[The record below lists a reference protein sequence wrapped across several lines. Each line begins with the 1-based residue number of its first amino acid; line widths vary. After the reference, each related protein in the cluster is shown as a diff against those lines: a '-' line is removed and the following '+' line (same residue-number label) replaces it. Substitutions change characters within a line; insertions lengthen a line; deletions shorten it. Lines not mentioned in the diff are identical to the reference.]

1 MTSLLEFLVPCG
13 ECGSPKVERHCD
25 FCSSSL
31 CVPCVGKHFS
41 DSTKTHNA
49 VPVNLYKYDKL
60 GYTFVRCPSR
70 IFSRFCNNKCER
82 FCKKCNVPVCSKCA
96 SGSVHEDHE
105 IFLIRRVPQELNK
118 WNVDASYTN
127 VLTNE
132 HELLDKPQIIATIDT
147 GFYRLFGVAS
157 FTNEGIWTCGNDENM
172 VLFDLKGKKSQ
183 NVKTTSMRRPRDIAV
198 TTSGDLAYTD
208 PNARTINRVKND
220 QIQELIVVEG
230 WKPYHICCTPS
241 DDFLVTMI
249 SNDEKQSKVVRY
261 NGNEGTEK
269 QTYQFDDKGKPL
281 YSSDHRGKY
290 ICENNNLDV
299 CVSDAG
305 SRAIVAVNKAGKFRF
320 RYTGLLNNPFQP
332 HGITTD
338 SQSRI
343 LSVDYSSGFI
353 HIVDVDGRF
362 LRHIT
367 NCDLNEPYGLCIN
380 SFDELFVA
388 EQKGNVKRIEYIE

>member
-1 MTSLLEFLVPCG
+1 MTSLPDSLVSCG
-13 ECGSPKVERHCD
+13 ECGSPNVERHCD
-25 FCSSSL
+25 FCNTSL
-31 CVPCVGKHFS
+31 CVSCVGKHLS

-49 VPVNLYKYDKL
+49 VPFLLYKYDKL
-60 GYTFVRCPSR
+60 DYTFVRCPSH
-70 IFSRFCNNKCER
+70 ISFTFKYKCER
-82 FCKKCNVPVCSKCA
+82 FCKKCNVPVCSK
-96 SGSVHEDHE
+96 SESRSIHEGHE
-105 IFLIRRVPQELNK
+105 LFLLRRVPPELNE

-132 HELLDKPQIIATIDT
+132 HELHDKPQIIATIDT
-147 GFYRLFGVAS
+147 GFHRLFGVAS
-157 FTNEGIWTCGNDENM
+157 FKNEGIWTCGNDENV
-172 VLFDLKGKKSQ
+172 VLFNLKGKKLQ

-198 TTSGDLAYTD
+198 TTSGDLVYTD
-208 PNARTINRVKND
+208 PNARTVNMVKD
-220 QIQELIVVEG
+220 GQIQELIVIEG

-249 SNDEKQSKVVRY
+249 RSDEKQSKVVRY
-261 NGNEGTEK
+261 NGKEGTEK

-281 YSSDHRGKY
+281 YSSDRRGKY

-305 SRAIVAVNKAGKFRF
+305 SRAIVVVNKAGKFRF

-332 HGITTD
+332 HGIATD

-367 NCDLNEPYGLCIN
+367 NCDLYEPYGLCIN

-388 EQKGNVKRIEYIE
+388 EQKGNVKRIKYTE